1 MPLTRILIFLVAL
14 SASPA
19 FADRAA
25 LSAPLCAPSVA
36 AQTDALRAL
45 AEAGALGGAV
55 EAEWAQTVVAAVESR
70 DLRCASGGV
79 YIGQGEAA
87 LDAATLG
94 PSPAPADAA
103 GMPINNRLRAAAAS
117 AAAALALFAEAD
129 PAARAKAA
137 TTLERRREALSLPI
151 LEAALAIETDP
162 SVLAVL
168 EPLRARMMLAD
179 PTPENRVRAIEAIA
193 AGATLRNRTLISE
206 ALVNE
211 LDPAV
216 QVAGTAALSRIDR
229 QIAIG
234 QGLST
239 LYSGLSYA
247 SVLLLAA
254 LGLAI
259 IFGLMGVINLA
270 QGEFIMIGAYA
281 AWFVQNAV
289 RAIMPGLIDW
299 YLIIAL
305 PVSFLAAALVGVVME
320 ALVLRRLYD
329 RPLMT
334 LLATWA
340 VSLLLINLVRV
351 TIGTQNLEFHQ
362 PFYVVG
368 GIQVVGDFI
377 VTLNRLFAIA
387 IAGLA
392 FIGVVLVLRYT
403 TFGLNMRAVAQNR
416 GMAGAAGIDARRTDR
431 MAIALGSGLA
441 GLAGVALAPLY
452 NVNPNMGTGFIV
464 DSFMVVVLGGVGSL
478 LGAVIAS
485 FGIGQIN
492 VIMEPLYGAVA
503 AKVVVLLLVI
513 AFIQRRPE
521 GLFAPKGRR

>member
-1 MPLTRILIFLVAL
+1 MPLFRLLILLTTLVA
-14 SASPA
+14 SPVH
-19 FADRAA
+19 ADRAA
-25 LSAPLCAPSVA
+25 LSGALCAPALADQIA
-36 AQTDALRAL
+36 ALAAL
-45 AEAGALGGAV
+45 AEAGAAGGPD
-55 EAEWAQTVVAAVESR
+55 EARWAKTVVAAVEAR
-70 DLRCASGGV
+70 NLRCAPAGAF
-79 YIGQGEAA
+79 IGEGDGA
-87 LDAATLG
+87 LDAATLT
-94 PSPAPADAA
+94 PAIPPE
-103 GMPINNRLRAAAAS
+103 GMTALPVNNRLRAAAAS
-117 AAAALALFAEAD
+117 AAAALALFTETDATART
-129 PAARAKAA
+129 AAVTA
-137 TTLERRREALSLPI
+137 LERRREALSLPI
-151 LEAALAIETDP
+151 LDAALALETDAG
-162 SVLAVL
+162 VAAAL
-168 EPLRARMMLAD
+168 ESLRARMMLAD
-179 PTPENRVRAIEAIA
+179 PDPANRILAIEAVA
-193 AGATLRNRTLISE
+193 ADATLRNRTLISE
-206 ALVNE
+206 ALTAE
-211 LDPAV
+211 ADTAV
-216 QVAGTAALSRIDR
+216 KAAGATALARIDR
-229 QIAIG
+229 NLAIG
-234 QGLST
+234 QALAT

-281 AWFVQNAV
+281 AWFVQNAI
-289 RAIMPGLIDW
+289 RAIAPGLIDW
-299 YLIIAL
+299 YLIVAL
-305 PVSFLAAALVGVVME
+305 PFSFLAAALVGVVME

-362 PFYVVG
+362 PFYVTG
-368 GIQVVGDFI
+368 GIPVVGDFI

-387 IAGLA
+387 VAVAA
-392 FIGVVLVLRYT
+392 FIGVVVLLRFT
-403 TFGLNMRAVAQNR
+403 TFGMNVRAVAQNR
-416 GMAGAAGIDARRTDR
+416 AMAGAAGIDARRTDR
-431 MAIALGSGLA
+431 MALALGSGLA

-452 NVNPNMGTGFIV
+452 NVNPNMGAGFIV

-478 LGAVIAS
+478 AGAVAAS